1 MTPEIKSQ
9 GDAIVEKF
17 RRELDSYSMSKKH
30 KLEYA
35 TRIAIR
41 HCEMFSRFLANYPTP
56 RDITIQMEL
65 DKYTSILSYLNNK
78 K

>member
-17 RRELDSYSMSKKH
+17 RNELDSYSMSKKH

-41 HCEMFSRFLANYPTP
+41 HCEIM
-56 RDITIQMEL
+56 L
-65 DKYTSILSYLNNK
+65 DNINPYGQEADTKIEHYTSILTYLKNK
-78 K
+78 